1 MAESFL
7 KKNCKSSQKILIAGA
22 SGMVGKSIYNYLK
35 KSKNYSNE
43 SPFILLT
50 PNRKNLNLLDN
61 SCVDSW
67 FNINRP
73 SIVIIAAAKVGG
85 ILANNNYPYDFI
97 IENLK
102 IQTNLIEAS
111 WKYGVEKLIFL
122 GSSCIYPKF
131 APQPIKEEYLM
142 TNDLEKTNEFY
153 AIAKIAGIKLC
164 QSLEIQHSFN
174 SISLMPTNLYGP
186 GDNYHPQNSHVLP
199 SFIRRFEEAK
209 NNNYDYVTCW
219 GSGEV
224 LREFLFVE
232 DLAEACNFVLDNWQQ
247 IRTQK
252 KNFKNNLSWINIGSE
267 FEISIKELAFKIAR
281 IVGFE
286 GEIRWDE
293 SKPDGTPRKKLDT
306 TIMNSLGWKAK
317 TDLETGIKKTLKQFR
332 IEKENNSLRN

>member
-1 MAESFL
+1 MSESFT
-7 KKNCKSSQKILIAGA
+7 KGNYKSQKKIFIAGA
-22 SGMVGKSIYNYLK
+22 SGMVGKSIYKFFK
-35 KSKNYSNE
+35 KSSNYSNKN
-43 SPFILLT
+43 SFSLLI
-50 PNRKNLNLLDN
+50 PNRKTLDLLNN

-199 SFIRRFEEAK
+199 AFIRKFEEAK

-219 GSGEV
+219 GSGEA

-232 DLAEACNFVLDNWQQ
+232 DLAEACNFVLDNWQE
-247 IRTQK
+247 IRKQK
-252 KNFKNNLSWINIGSE
+252 NNFKNNLSWINIGSD
-267 FEISIKELAFKIAR
+267 FEISIKELACKIAR

>member
-1 MAESFL
+1 MSESFT
-7 KKNCKSSQKILIAGA
+7 KENYKSQKKILIAGA
-22 SGMVGKSIYNYLK
+22 SGMVGKSIYK
-35 KSKNYSNE
+35 FFKNSRNLNKN
-43 SPFILLT
+43 SFALLT
-50 PNRKNLNLLDN
+50 PNRKNLDLLDN
-61 SCVDSW
+61 FCVDRW

-142 TNDLEKTNEFY
+142 TNNLEKTNEFY

-164 QSLEIQHSFN
+164 QSLEIQHSFD

-199 SFIRRFEEAK
+199 AFIRRFEEAK

-219 GSGEV
+219 GSGEA

-247 IRTQK
+247 IKKQK
-252 KNFKNNLSWINIGSE
+252 ENYKNNLSWINIGSD
-267 FEISIKELAFKIAR
+267 FEISIKELAHKIAG

-306 TIMNSLGWKAK
+306 TIINSLGWKAK
-317 TDLETGIKKTLKQFR
+317 TDLDTGIKKTLAQFR